1 MAVCRKKDDA
11 SCKEKNMNVGSTCGQ
26 WRCSGKEVVSLKRS
40 LKPYP
45 DPKYK
50 GWRGTT
56 MYTVYVQKYT
66 DVSYLF
72 SSTRLNLSL
81 YMNQSKYNYY
91 SPGPHPIT
99 LNGQSSNEIMPFAVL
114 GFPA

>member
-1 MAVCRKKDDA
+1 
-11 SCKEKNMNVGSTCGQ
+11 
-26 WRCSGKEVVSLKRS
+26 
-40 LKPYP
+40 
-45 DPKYK
+45 
-50 GWRGTT
+50 